1 MYLSILLV
9 ERNLCMLI
17 TVLFY
22 EHCMF
27 QIRVNSVLPTAV
39 KTETH
44 RKYAV
49 ANDSDNINNLKRTPY
64 GSFAGTP

>member
-1 MYLSILLV
+1 
-9 ERNLCMLI
+9 MLI
-17 TVLFY
+17 TLLFY

-44 RKYAV
+44 RKYAE
-49 ANDSDNINNLKRTPY
+49 AYESDNINNLERTPY
-64 GSFAGTP
+64 RAFAGTP